1 MLLLHFISAFNEG
14 LYRTDKDGKATPG
27 LAKDFPKI
35 SADGLTYTIDIRDN
49 ANWSDGTPVKA
60 QDFVYSFKRTLDP
73 ATKGQYSFVV
83 AWIKGGEAVTKAKT
97 PEDVKKAQDALRC

>member
-1 MLLLHFISAFNEG
+1 MLLSHSLAHLTKV
-14 LYRTDKDGKATPG
+14 LYRIDKDGKATPG

-49 ANWSDGTPVKA
+49 ANWSDGQPVKA

-73 ATKGQYSFVV
+73 ATK
-83 AWIKGGEAVTKAKT
+83 AAI
-97 PEDVKKAQDALRC
+97 